1 VSVTFWSIAWMFWP
15 IVSTFWSIA
24 STLATV
30 QMVPSIYTLDQQW
43 FCFELTSEQTKK
55 RSLVWWILPT
65 TVLSSPATRSASRR
79 RIMKCLSSF
88 DHLAVS
94 ARIFSSSL
102 HSMSDVHTRSDRS
115 LTRHGPRSEL

>member
-15 IVSTFWSIA
+15 IVSTFRSIV

-30 QMVPSIYTLDQQW
+30 QMVPSIYTLYQRK
-43 FCFELTSEQTKK
+43 FRLELTSEQTKK
-55 RSLVWWILPT
+55 RSLVWWILPM
-65 TVLSSPATRSASRR
+65 TVLSSPATLSASRR

-102 HSMSDVHTRSDRS
+102 HSMSDVHMRSYRP
-115 LTRHGPRSEL
+115 LTRRGPRSDL